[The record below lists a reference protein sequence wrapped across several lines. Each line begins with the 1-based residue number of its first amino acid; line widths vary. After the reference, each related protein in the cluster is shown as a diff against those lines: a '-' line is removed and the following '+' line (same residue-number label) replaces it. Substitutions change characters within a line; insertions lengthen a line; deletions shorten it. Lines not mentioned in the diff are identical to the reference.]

1 MAEAL
6 DVGIVFGFDHDTG
19 QRFRAGVTQNDA
31 AVFAERGLRFGEG
44 ARNFRQ
50 GFERRLRTDFDVEDG
65 LGIVLESFDE
75 RFEAAVQ
82 RDERGYFDRSEK
94 AVAGGRILEKNNVA
108 GLLAAEHVAAT
119 KHLFEN
125 VAVADV
131 GASQRNVL
139 TGESALESEIGHG
152 SSDNTVA
159 GKLVPRFEE
168 ARRRQQNAI
177 AIHDLPRPTDEEGAV
192 SVTIESD
199 AQLGA
204 LGDDAFLQASEVE
217 RTAIGVD
224 VAAVGRSADGND
236 LRAQRAEKFRAELVR
251 GAVGAIENDAQAR
264 ELRAGNEAAAEKG
277 EILGVERFVG
287 HERFCILRCRLS
299 AMLEDIGFESFLD
312 RIREFHSGVRE
323 ELDAV
328 VVIRIVRSGDNH
340 AGLKIVLTHEAG
352 NPRSGD
358 DPGEGDGNTGL
369 RKARGEK
376 GGDMRPGFA
385 RVHADEGVRLR
396 SVAAQISAERTA
408 DGIKRGVV
416 ERRSSGNT
424 TDPIRSE
431 EFFGHEKCAV
441 SLREDDPK

>member
-6 DVGIVFGFDHDTG
+6 DVGIVFGFDHYAG
-19 QRFRAGVTQNDA
+19 ERFGARVTQNDA
-31 AVFAERGLRFGEG
+31 AVFAERGLRLGKG

-50 GFERRLRTDFDVEDG
+50 GFERRLRTNFDVEDG
-65 LGIVLESFDE
+65 LGIVLESFDQG
-75 RFEAAVQ
+75 FEAAVQ
-82 RDERGYFDRSEK
+82 RDERSYFNRSEK
-94 AVAGGRILEKNNVA
+94 TVTGGRILEKDNVA
-108 GLLAAEHVAAT
+108 GLLASKHVTTA

-131 GASQRNVL
+131 GASKRNVFA
-139 TGESALESEIGHG
+139 GESALKSEIGHG

-159 GKLVPRFEE
+159 GKLVSRFEK

-177 AIHDLPRPTDEEGAV
+177 AVHDLPRPADEEGAV

-199 AQLGA
+199 AHRGA
-204 LGDDAFLQASEVE
+204 LGDDAFLQGIEVK
-217 RTAIGVD
+217 RATIGVD
-224 VAAVGRSADGND
+224 VAAVGRRANGDD
-236 LRAQRAEKFRAELVR
+236 FRAQRAEKFRAELVR
-251 GAVGAIENDAQAR
+251 GAVGAIENDAQTR
-264 ELRAGNEAAAEKG
+264 ELGAGNEAAAEKG

-299 AMLEDIGFESFLD
+299 AMLEDIGFESLLD
-312 RIREFHSGVRE
+312 RIRKFHSGVRE
-323 ELDAV
+323 ELDAI

-352 NPRSGD
+352 DPRSGD

-376 GGDMRPGFA
+376 GGDMRAGFA
-385 RVHADEGVRLR
+385 RVHTDEGVRLR

-431 EFFGHEKCAV
+431 EFFGHEECAV
-441 SLREDDPK
+441 SLRED